1 MKPTQRRDVG
11 ILQATGV
18 MKVAQAKPNKYRGV
32 APAMA
37 LALTLTACNGTRPN
51 TAVPEHEAVQKLGF
65 LEQDAPLAA
74 IIKTHDIKSIVAQ
87 SPEGLLPQITREL
100 TKTDPQRRYRGI
112 TYNYT
117 SGNALA
123 RDWIV
128 QTPNLWGQPARIT
141 KVDSP
146 LPDRLKDLIASARHS
161 VDIAALQPAPDGAFL
176 DAMREGITTLAQS
189 GRAIEI
195 RVLVGTYPL
204 GADVDA
210 KALLEAL
217 ARDIRNEPRSRLSLH
232 VAGMRSCLGDKAC
245 DSYTWNHAK
254 IVAVDGVRV
263 FSGGHNFWSQ
273 DYFGK
278 EPVHDLSL
286 FMTGPAA
293 ADASSFANA
302 LWGFVC
308 RRNGSD
314 GPGAAQVFSLKAPGQ
329 IGSDCLA
336 QIKPRPSPARGNIR
350 VLSVARLGAG
360 ITDDFANHND
370 LARDLLL
377 SAAQRSIFIAQQDI
391 GFTLGRTDPLWPEST
406 LERLADFLLQDKGD
420 VFMVLSNANAR
431 APTGESY
438 SNGVALESVARKI
451 RDVAVARGQGRDEA
465 SVSELLCRR
474 LHIAPLR
481 FGPDASWPENLA
493 FANHSKFF
501 MVDERAFYVGSDNF
515 YPVNLQEF
523 GYMIEDRAAA
533 RQLKRE
539 YWEPLWRWS
548 SAAAITG
555 SGSKSCALQTRTAQR

>member
-1 MKPTQRRDVG
+1 MQRRDVVIG
-11 ILQATGV
+11 QATGAMQV
-18 MKVAQAKPNKYRGV
+18 GQAEPNKYWGI

-37 LALTLTACNGTRPN
+37 LALALTACSGARPN
-51 TAVPEHEAVQKLGF
+51 TAVPEHEAVEKLGF
-65 LEQDAPLAA
+65 LAQDAPLTA
-74 IIKTHDIKSIVAQ
+74 IIKTHDIRPIVAA

-100 TKTDPQRRYRGI
+100 AKTDPQRRYRGV
-112 TYNYT
+112 TYNLT

-128 QTPNLWGQPARIT
+128 QTPNLWGQPA
-141 KVDSP
+141 KVAKIDST
-146 LPDRLKDLIASARHS
+146 LPARLKELIASARHS
-161 VDIAALQPAPDGAFL
+161 VDVAALQPAPDGAFL
-176 DAMREGITTLAQS
+176 DAMRDGLTLLARS
-189 GRAIEI
+189 GRAVEV

-204 GADVDA
+204 GSDFDA

-217 ARDIRNEPRSRLSLH
+217 ARDVRSEPRSRLSLH
-232 VAGMRSCLGDKAC
+232 IAGMRSCLGDKAC

-254 IVAVDGVRV
+254 IIAVDGERV

-293 ADASSFANA
+293 ADVTAFANA

-308 RRNGSD
+308 RRDGTT
-314 GPGAAQVFSLKAPGQ
+314 GPGAAQVFSLKGGGQ

-336 QIKPRPSPARGNIR
+336 QIKPQPSPSRGHIH

-377 SAAQRSIFIAQQDI
+377 SAARQSIFIAQQDI

-420 VFMVLSNANAR
+420 VFIVLSNANAR

-438 SNGVALESVARKI
+438 SNGVALENVARKI
-451 RDVAVARGQGRDEA
+451 RDVAMARGKGRDEA
-465 SVSELLCRR
+465 SVGELLCRR
-474 LHIAPLR
+474 LHVAPLR
-481 FGPDASWPENLA
+481 FGPDASWPENRA

-501 MVDERAFYVGSDNF
+501 MVDERAFHIGSDNF

-533 RQLKRE
+533 KQLRRE

-555 SGSKSCALQTRTAQR
+555 SGSKSCVFQSKTAQR

>member
-1 MKPTQRRDVG
+1 MKYWRT
-11 ILQATGV
+11 
-18 MKVAQAKPNKYRGV
+18 AQAMV
-32 APAMA
+32 LAAVA
-37 LALTLTACNGTRPN
+37 LAACNGERPN
-51 TAVPEHEAVQKLGF
+51 TAVPEHEAAQKPGTLQ
-65 LEQDAPLAA
+65 QDTPLTA
-74 IIKTHDIKSIVAQ
+74 IIKAHDVRPIVSE

-100 TKTDPQRRYRGI
+100 SKTDPQRRYRGV
-112 TYNYT
+112 TYNLT
-117 SGNALA
+117 SGNALE

-128 QTPNLWGQPARIT
+128 QTPNLWGQPSKIGKIEST
-141 KVDSP
+141 
-146 LPDRLKDLIASARHS
+146 LPARLKDLIAGARHS

-176 DAMREGITTLAQS
+176 DAMREGLAMLARS
-189 GRAIEI
+189 GHAVEV

-204 GADVDA
+204 GADLDA

-217 ARDIRNEPRSRLSLH
+217 MRDARGEPRSRLSLH

-254 IVAVDGVRV
+254 VVAVDGARV

-293 ADASSFANA
+293 ADATGFLNA

-314 GPGAAQVFSLKAPGQ
+314 GPGAAQTFSLKSGGQ

-336 QIKPRPSPARGNIR
+336 QIKTPPSPARDRIR

-360 ITDDFANHND
+360 ITEDFANHND

-377 SAAQRSIFIAQQDI
+377 GAARQSIFIAQQDL

-406 LERLADFLLQDKGD
+406 LERLADFLLLDKGD
-420 VFMVLSNANAR
+420 VFIVLSNANAR

-451 RDVAVARGQGRDEA
+451 RDVAMTRGNGRNEA
-465 SVSELLCRR
+465 SVNQLLCRR

-481 FGPDASWPENLA
+481 FGPDASWPENRA
-493 FANHSKFF
+493 FANHSKFI
-501 MVDERAFYVGSDNF
+501 MVDERAFYIGSDNL

-523 GYMIEDRAAA
+523 GYMIEDRAASL
-533 RQLKRE
+533 QLKRE
-539 YWEPLWRWS
+539 YWEKLWRWS
-548 SAAAITG
+548 SAAAV
-555 SGSKSCALQTRTAQR
+555 SGAGAKSCVLETTKTARR

>member
-1 MKPTQRRDVG
+1 MKPTQRRGVKYR
-11 ILQATGV
+11 QATGTIQV
-18 MKVAQAKPNKYRGV
+18 RQAEPKKYRDI
-32 APAMA
+32 APIMA
-37 LALTLTACNGTRPN
+37 LALALTACNGARPN

-65 LEQDAPLAA
+65 LEQDAPLTA
-74 IIKTHDIKSIVAQ
+74 IIKTHDIRPIVTH
-87 SPEGLLPQITREL
+87 SPEGLLPQIVREL
-100 TKTDPQRRYRGI
+100 AKTDPQRRYRGV

-128 QTPNLWGQPARIT
+128 QTPDLWGQPARIA
-141 KVDSP
+141 KIESS
-146 LPDRLKDLIASARHS
+146 LPARQRDLIASARHS

-176 DAMREGITTLAQS
+176 DAMREGLAMLARS
-189 GRAIEI
+189 GRAVQV

-204 GADVDA
+204 GSEVDA

-232 VAGMRSCLGDKAC
+232 VAGMRSCLGDKSC

-254 IVAVDGVRV
+254 IIAVDGEHV

-286 FMTGPAA
+286 FMSGPAA
-293 ADASSFANA
+293 ADATGFASA

-308 RRNGSD
+308 RRDGNE
-314 GPGAAQVFSLKAPGQ
+314 GPGAAQVFSLNGSGQ

-336 QIKPRPSPARGNIR
+336 RIKPRPSPSRGKVR

-377 SAAQRSIFIAQQDI
+377 SAARQSIFIAQQDI

-420 VFMVLSNANAR
+420 VFIVLSNPNAR
-431 APTGESY
+431 APAGESY

-451 RDVAVARGQGRDEA
+451 RDVAVARGQGRNEA
-465 SVSELLCRR
+465 SISELLCRR

-481 FGPDASWPENLA
+481 FGPDASWPENRA

-533 RQLKRE
+533 QQLKRE
-539 YWEPLWRWS
+539 YWERLWRWS

-555 SGSKSCALQTRTAQR
+555 SGSKNCALQTKTAQR